1 MQASALPYPAM
12 SSVSAPSTRF
22 PVDGLLRS
30 QSTLLPFDD
39 TVCAGRPAARLRAAL
54 YVWHQTLA
62 FAELIAAGPFRAET
76 YARFSEPWGLCELVK
91 GAIYRSAEPRPC
103 HLPWLT
109 RFGIKTLVC
118 VKRTLPTPGTLQYAR
133 AYGIGVARIDLGP
146 DGEMDP
152 RAVQRALD
160 VIAQPSLWPVLLHCD
175 GGRHRSGIV
184 TAALHRSQGVSL
196 KQALETYELGA
207 APSARVSDGAAIANY
222 FSYRERIEQPR

>member
-1 MQASALPYPAM
+1 MQASALQYPAPT
-12 SSVSAPSTRF
+12 SVSPTSSQSA
-22 PVDGLLRS
+22 VDGLRRS
-30 QSTLLPFDD
+30 QGTLLPFDD
-39 TVCAGRPAARLRAAL
+39 TVCPGRPGARLRSAL
-54 YVWHQTLA
+54 YVCHQTLT
-62 FAELIAAGPFRAET
+62 FAELIASDPFRAET

-118 VKRTLPTPGTLQYAR
+118 VKRTLPTPSTLEYAR

-146 DGEMDP
+146 DGEIDA

-160 VIAQPSLWPVLLHCD
+160 VISRPALWPVLLHCD
-175 GGRHRSGIV
+175 GGRHRTGIV
-184 TAALHRSQGVSL
+184 VAALHRSQGASL
-196 KQALETYELGA
+196 KEALEMYEHGA